1 MLPFNFYIMA
11 SEQKSEQEKLKELK
25 KAKRQL
31 EDQLELARAE
41 LESLKESKEELL
53 QNCKIMEQVVYQ
65 LVKDLYGGK
74 IYIDFDGFK
83 LCLDSKCIQFDT
95 YRELLIA
102 LKLTKLFL
110 PAPAPT

>member
-1 MLPFNFYIMA
+1 MV
-11 SEQKSEQEKLKELK
+11 SEQKPEQEKLKELK
-25 KAKRQL
+25 RAKRQL

-53 QNCKIMEQVVYQ
+53 QNCKMMEQIVYQ
-65 LVKDLYGGK
+65 LLKDLYGGK
-74 IYIDFDGFK
+74 VYVDFDGFK
-83 LCLDSKCIQFDT
+83 LCSDNKCVQFDT